1 MARPRR
7 QVYTMNQYLDNEKEG
22 YITNNV
28 SIQRFPAWKPIVDGL
43 AVTILTD
50 DYISPIILAED
61 GSGRTVIV
69 DGGSRTT
76 AFKMIK
82 YGNYKIKSSVENP
95 IIRYKKMDK
104 DENGKTIWEDA
115 EFDIRNKTYDQFPKE
130 LQKKFN
136 EYQVET
142 VIHECDVDSINM
154 YFRRYNVH
162 TGMNANQKMFIYI
175 PKFAEKIRNIIKKDF
190 FLNYSDFSENE
201 KNKGVLERSIAESIM
216 CMFHLD
222 KWNKNGKKLATYLN
236 NNANEEEFDTLN
248 NNIKRLESIV
258 TEDTKVLFNSK
269 DCFIWFTLFNK
280 FTQYGLDDSIFG
292 EFLSEFINSL
302 KDKPV
307 DGKLFYTADVSGS
320 TKDKS
325 VIIDKLHILETLM
338 KEYLHIEEVEEVN
351 DILEFVKENVNP
363 YTTEEDMKLYSDIL
377 DGLTLEVDNN
387 TKLLN
392 EDNRPSLLALVGYA
406 CENDIDLDE
415 WIKQW
420 FFENTTYLLDQ
431 QKNYEIMKDNLS
443 KYMYAKGGNLYR
455 RSMER
460 Y

>member
-95 IIRYKKMDK
+95 IISYKKMVK

-142 VIHECDVDSINM
+142 VIHECDVDTINM

-190 FLNYSDFSENE
+190 FLNYSDFSDNE
-201 KNKGVLERSIAESIM
+201 KDKGVLERSIAESIM

-222 KWNKNGKKLATYLN
+222 KWNKNGKKLAMYLN
-236 NNANEEEFDTLN
+236 ENSSDEEFNKLDGNLE
-248 NNIKRLESIV
+248 RLENII
-258 TEDTKVLFNSK
+258 TEDTKMLFNSK
-269 DCFIWFTLFNK
+269 DCFIWLTLFDR
-280 FTQYGLDDSIFG
+280 FAESGLDDSKFG
-292 EFLSEFINSL
+292 DFLKAFANGL
-302 KDKPV
+302 RNKAV
-307 DGKLFYTADVSGS
+307 DGKLFDTVDETGS